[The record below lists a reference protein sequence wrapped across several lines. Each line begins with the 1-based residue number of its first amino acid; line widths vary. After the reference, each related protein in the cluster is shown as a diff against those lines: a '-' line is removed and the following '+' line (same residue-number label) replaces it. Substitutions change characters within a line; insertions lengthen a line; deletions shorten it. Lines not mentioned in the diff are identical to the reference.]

1 MSLDGYTPHSIDEAK
16 RILYPAL
23 IGGIL
28 PSHEPLGIVLGGQP
42 ASGKTTLIAFIS
54 QKVYPE
60 RDFVVINGDEYR
72 KYHPN
77 YYALNQVYGRNAP
90 DHTQKFANELVEFF
104 KQECLRLQLDFVI
117 EGTMR
122 SLDVVSRTCTELKNA
137 GFRIEAHVLAVP
149 YQDSLLGIYWRYE
162 GGKLRDGIGRFS
174 PLKSHHQAFI
184 NIPVNLDKALQD
196 SLFDSI
202 AVYKRDLADEL
213 IPIFKTPQNIY
224 DGFSFI
230 DFFEKHRKPIR
241 SRDWYHNQW
250 QAIAQ
255 CVLAR
260 KWEDEDDSYLPVIN
274 AFIKA
279 YEG

>member
-1 MSLDGYTPHSIDEAK
+1 MSLDDYTSHSIEEAK
-16 RILYPAL
+16 ELLYPAL
-23 IGGIL
+23 IGSTL
-28 PSHEPLGIVLGGQP
+28 PSHDPLGIVLGGQP
-42 ASGKTTLIAFIS
+42 ASGKTALIAFIS

-77 YYALNQVYGRNAP
+77 YYALNQAYGRNAP

-104 KQECLRLQLDFVI
+104 KQECLRLRLDFVI

-122 SLDVVSRTCTELKNA
+122 SLDVIGRTCTELKNA
-137 GFRIEAHVLAVP
+137 GFKIEAHVLAVP
-149 YQDSLLGIYWRYE
+149 YQDSLIYWRYE
-162 GGKLRDGIGRFS
+162 AGMLRDGIGRFS
-174 PLKSHHQAFI
+174 PLRAHHQAFI
-184 NIPVNLDKALQD
+184 NIPINLDKALQD

-202 AVYKRDLADEL
+202 AIYKRDLADNL
-213 IPIFKTPQNIY
+213 IQLFTSPQDVF
-224 DGFSFI
+224 DGFSFTN
-230 DFFEKHRKPIR
+230 FFEEHRSPIK
-241 SRDWYHNQW
+241 SRDWYNSQW

-255 CVLAR
+255 YVLAR
-260 KWEDEDDSYLPVIN
+260 RWEDEDDSYLPVIN